1 MRAEYPSGR
10 HLPQLRAL
18 WKQAF
23 GDTDAFLDHFYSVGF
38 APERCRC
45 IMDGDRPVA
54 ALYWFDCFAGERK
67 YAYLYAVATEK
78 SYRHRGLCRYLME
91 DTHRILKETGY
102 RGAVLVPAG
111 AELTAMYAGL
121 GYVPLSGMDSLSA
134 TAGGESIPLMQID
147 TARYAAVRRTYLGSA
162 GLVQEGAGLNFLA
175 GWAAFYEGEDFLLA
189 ASRDGDTLQGHELLG
204 NASRLPE
211 ILSALGAA
219 SGTFRVPGA
228 EPFSMYFPL
237 SEDPAPEYFGLAF
250 D

>member
-1 MRAEYPSGR
+1 MRAEYPR

-23 GDTDAFLDHFYSVGF
+23 GDTDAFLNHFYNVGF
-38 APERCRC
+38 EPMRCRC
-45 IMDGDRPVA
+45 LMDGDRLAA
-54 ALYWFDCFAGERK
+54 ALYWFDCFAGEKK
-67 YAYLYAVATEK
+67 YAYLYAIATET
-78 SYRHRGLCRYLME
+78 SYRRRGLCRQLLE

-102 RGAVLVPAG
+102 RGAVLVPASP
-111 AELTAMYAGL
+111 ELTAMYAKL

-134 TAGGESIPLMQID
+134 TSGGESVPITQID
-147 TARYAAVRRTYLGSA
+147 TVRYAQVRKTYLGSN
-162 GLVQEGAGLNFLA
+162 GITQEGAGLNFLA
-175 GWAAFYEGEDFLLA
+175 GWASFYEGEDFLLA

-204 NASRLPE
+204 NISRMPE

-219 SGTFRVPGA
+219 SGTFRVPGT

-237 SEDPAPEYFGLAF
+237 SEDPTPGYFGLAL

>member
-10 HLPQLRAL
+10 HLPQLRVL

-23 GDTDAFLDHFYSVGF
+23 GDTDAFLDHFYTAGF
-38 APERCRC
+38 EPMRCRC
-45 IMDGDRPVA
+45 LMDGDRLAA

-102 RGAVLVPAG
+102 RGAVLVPAS

-134 TAGGESIPLMQID
+134 TAGGESIPLTQID
-147 TARYAAVRRTYLGSA
+147 APRYAAVRRTYLGNT
-162 GLVQEGAGLNFLA
+162 GLVQEGANLAFLA

-189 ASRDGDTLQGHELLG
+189 ASRDGDSLRGHELLG
-204 NASRLPE
+204 NASQLPG
-211 ILSALGAA
+211 ILSALGAT

-237 SEDPAPEYFGLAF
+237 SEDPAPTYFGLAF